1 MDLPVPKRKAPR
13 LKDDR
18 VILHFDLDCFYAQ
31 CVENRQPSLK
41 TLPLGIKQKGI
52 LATCNYVARRY
63 GVKKLMPIADAKK
76 LCPDLV
82 IADGEDLSPFR
93 DVSKRLYSLLRSYSW
108 NAKIERLG
116 LDEMFLDVT
125 DIVSYNLELL
135 NKNSLHQSYFCLSRS
150 DPEAGFGFDA
160 TYFPGCIHGKDEGQS
175 DDNVLRMRLLLA
187 SHLARHLRLKIE
199 EQGYTTACGI
209 STSKLLAKLVG
220 DKNKPQNQTTLLA
233 LTQEATLSF
242 MDGHKLRK
250 IPGIGSKITR
260 VLEGVVLGKEP
271 DPDIYSMECSATVG
285 QVRLH
290 PSISPPTLEKLFSGP
305 GWERGLGNKVW
316 ALLHGVDDSEVKP
329 ARDVPT
335 QISIEDSYKGLNEP
349 YEIHRA
355 LLAVTASLLRRMHI
369 DLLADDDSPGEATA
383 TTDPPPT
390 GKKWRAYPKTLR
402 LSTRPYTSPADN
414 KPYDWARASRSCPL
428 PGFVFHNSNSSPGL
442 SSSSSIDRTAERLV
456 TGTLLPLFYKLNPD
470 KRGWNIGL
478 INVCVANMTG
488 TDGGVASGRDIAT
501 MFRRQED
508 VLREFRVYDGN
519 PSPRAK
525 GQGMGGPE
533 EGNPEVLVLDGPSD
547 EGGEE
552 EDHGSD
558 TWDYDTR
565 GQDRDMERCL
575 LCDHLIPRFAV
586 LAHERYHKMGGSP

>member
-1 MDLPVPKRKAPR
+1 
-13 LKDDR
+13 
-18 VILHFDLDCFYAQ
+18 

-63 GVKKLMPIADAKK
+63 GVKKLMPIVEAKK

-125 DIVSYNLELL
+125 DIVSYNVEVL
-135 NKNSLHQSYFCLSRS
+135 NMNSLRQSYFCLSRS

-160 TYFPGCIHGKDEGQS
+160 TYFAGCIHGRDEGPF

-187 SHLARHLRLKIE
+187 SHLAQYLRLKIE

-220 DKNKPQNQTTLLA
+220 DKNKPRNQTTLLA
-233 LTQEATLSF
+233 LSQEDTLSF
-242 MDGHKLRK
+242 MDEHKLRK
-250 IPGIGSKITR
+250 VPGIGSKITR
-260 VLEGVVLGKEP
+260 ILEGVVLGKEP
-271 DPDIYSMECSATVG
+271 NPDIYSMECSATVG

-290 PSISPPTLEKLFSGP
+290 PSISPPALEKLFSGS
-305 GWERGLGNKVW
+305 GSERGLGNKVW
-316 ALLHGVDDSEVKP
+316 ALLHGVDDIEVKP

-349 YEIHRA
+349 YEIRRA
-355 LLAVTASLLRRMHI
+355 LLAVTASLLRRMHT
-369 DLLADDDSPGEATA
+369 DLLVDDDSPSEAI
-383 TTDPPPT
+383 TTPNLPT
-390 GKKWRAYPKTLR
+390 TSKKWRAYPKTIR
-402 LSTRPYTSPADN
+402 LSTRPYTSPVDN

-428 PGFVFHNSNSSPGL
+428 PGFVFHNSSSNPGL
-442 SSSSSIDRTAERLV
+442 SSSSFIDRTAERLV
-456 TGTLLPLFYKLNPD
+456 AETLLPLFYKLNPD

-478 INVCVANMTG
+478 INICVANMTG
-488 TDGGVASGRDIAT
+488 TDCGVASGRDIAT
-501 MFRRQED
+501 MFRRQEG
-508 VLREFRVYDGN
+508 VLREFRVYDDN
-519 PSPRAK
+519 PSHREQ
-525 GQGMGGPE
+525 GQGIGSRE
-533 EGNPEVLVLDGPSD
+533 KDNPEALASDGQPD
-547 EGGEE
+547 E
-552 EDHGSD
+552 EDHDSD
-558 TWDYDTR
+558 TWDHDTR
-565 GQDRDMERCL
+565 DQDQDMERCP
-575 LCDHLIPRFAV
+575 LCGHLIPRFAV
-586 LAHERYHKMGGSP
+586 LAHERYHSMGEGL